1 MISNLSNSKMFVSAK
16 VCRRNSK
23 VVQLAPANIWNTSA
37 IKIADVNVSY
47 DDKMED
53 REGSSTFVLKL
64 NWLAGV
70 SVFKNV
76 TWDQPRSQSP
86 ILNFEKS
93 CRDLLVPVQMKSVLI
108 PYFKSVSMLHAN
120 TPIRSVSLLHTNIPS
135 KSVSMLHSSSPG
147 PDVKLKKLSA
157 FSRITNSME
166 LPKRCI
172 LMNAFLKHNLTT
184 ALLFGCFS
192 PVV

>member
-1 MISNLSNSKMFVSAK
+1 MKHVGNKN
-16 VCRRNSK
+16 
-23 VVQLAPANIWNTSA
+23 
-37 IKIADVNVSY
+37 ADVNVSY

-70 SVFKNV
+70 SAFKNV
-76 TWDQPRSQSP
+76 TWDQPRSHSP

-108 PYFKSVSMLHAN
+108 PYFKSVSMLLANTPSKSVSMLHAN
-120 TPIRSVSLLHTNIPS
+120 TPIRSVSLLHTSIPS
-135 KSVSMLHSSSPG
+135 KSVSMLHTSSPR

-166 LPKRCI
+166 LPKRRV
-172 LMNAFLKHNLTT
+172 LMNAFSKHNLTT